1 MEGGSVD
8 AVASVV
14 VGLDPPELAEEVVDF
29 LDRTGS
35 VRVVATASDPQALA
49 RAIREREPNAVVGQ
63 PLLVRAAGNLN
74 GSSFLALETAES
86 VQAMRLAL
94 DAGARAF
101 YVWPSE
107 REDLAR
113 AAGGT
118 LPVRRRATVKRA
130 LVVAVYGPRGGVGT
144 TFLATHLA
152 AAFARCGQATA
163 LVDVDPVF
171 GDVSA
176 ALGAPPGAR
185 SIADIGPVA
194 GELSE
199 ERLDD
204 VLWRHPAG
212 FGVLLSGGEAGSF
225 EGSGGPQYA
234 AALSALQAWRDVVVL
249 HVPRALDE
257 IALAA
262 LERSDRILV
271 VVSPD
276 VLAFR
281 LAKRALDML
290 GSLGLTARCDV
301 VMNRSRRAEVTP
313 ADAKR
318 VFGRPALAVLPADR
332 HAQAAQD
339 RGKLLSPRG
348 RIGRAAERL
357 ARTLLEGW
365 GDAGA

>member
-1 MEGGSVD
+1 VES
-8 AVASVV
+8 VASVV

-29 LDRTGS
+29 LDRTGR
-35 VRVVATASDPQALA
+35 VRVVATASDPQSLA
-49 RAIREREPNAVVGQ
+49 RAIREREPHAVVGQ

-74 GSSFLALETAES
+74 GSSFLALDTGES
-86 VQAMRLAL
+86 VQAMRVAL

-118 LPVRRRATVKRA
+118 LPARRRATVKRA

-152 AAFARCGQATA
+152 AAFARAGQATA
-163 LVDVDPVF
+163 LVDLDPVF

-176 ALGAPPGAR
+176 ALGAPLGAR
-185 SIADIGPVA
+185 SIVDIGPVA

-212 FGVLLSGGEAGSF
+212 FGVLLSSGESRPAEAFGAGL
-225 EGSGGPQYA
+225 YA

-249 HVPRALDE
+249 HLPRTLDE
-257 IALAA
+257 IALAG
-262 LERSDRILV
+262 LERSERILI

-281 LAKRALDML
+281 FGKRALDVL
-290 GSLGLTARCDV
+290 GSLGLTARCDI
-301 VMNRSRRAEVTP
+301 VMNRARRAEVVP

-318 VFGRPALAVLPADR
+318 VFGRPALAVLPVDR
-332 HAQAAQD
+332 HAQGAQD
-339 RGKLLSPRG
+339 RGRLLSPRG
-348 RIGRAAERL
+348 RIGRLTDRL
-357 ARTLLEGW
+357 ARSLLEGRA
-365 GDAGA
+365 DAGA

>member
-1 MEGGSVD
+1 MDS
-8 AVASVV
+8 VASVV

-29 LDRTGS
+29 LDRTGR

-49 RAIREREPNAVVGQ
+49 RAIREREPHAVVGQ

-86 VQAMRLAL
+86 VQAMRVAL

-118 LPVRRRATVKRA
+118 LPARRRATVKRA

-152 AAFARCGQATA
+152 AAFARTGRATTLA
-163 LVDVDPVF
+163 DLDPVF

-176 ALGAPPGAR
+176 ALGAPPEAR
-185 SIADIGPVA
+185 SIGDVGPVA

-212 FGVLLSGGEAGSF
+212 FGVLLSSSQAAPPEAA
-225 EGSGGPQYA
+225 GPAHYS

-249 HVPRALDE
+249 HLPRALDE
-257 IALAA
+257 IALAG

-281 LAKRALDML
+281 FAKRALDML

-301 VMNRSRRAEVTP
+301 VMNRTRRAEVVP

-318 VFGRPALAVLPADR
+318 VFGRPALAIWPVDR

-348 RIGRAAERL
+348 RIARAADRL
-357 ARTLLEGW
+357 ARALLDGR